1 MTIVKVTRR
10 YQITIPRAIR
20 EALNI
25 NVANMLL
32 VRKDGN
38 RIVIE
43 PIVRKDRDAVEKILN
58 IFRASIFVDAV
69 RLVEESWDED

>member
-1 MTIVKVTRR
+1 MPVVKVTRK

-25 NVANMLL
+25 NVGDMLL
-32 VRKDGN
+32 VRKDGD
-38 RIVIE
+38 RIIIE
-43 PIVRKDRDAVEKILN
+43 PIVRKNREAVEKILN
-58 IFRASIFVDAV
+58 IFAGSIPVDAV